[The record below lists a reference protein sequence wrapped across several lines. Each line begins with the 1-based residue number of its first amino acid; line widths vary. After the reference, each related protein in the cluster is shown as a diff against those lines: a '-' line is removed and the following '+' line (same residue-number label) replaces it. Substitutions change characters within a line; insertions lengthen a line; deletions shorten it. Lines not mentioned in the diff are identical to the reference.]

1 MLVHFDWSLYA
12 PHSQF
17 FKPELFSGKGMR
29 GPFELAKSGMQ
40 HTGRKRIHYEQ
51 HNKVDLRSKQSKC

>member
-1 MLVHFDWSLYA
+1 
-12 PHSQF
+12 
-17 FKPELFSGKGMR
+17 MR
-29 GPFELAKSGMQ
+29 GSFELATKSGMQ